1 MYVGP
6 EVDAL
11 TEKIWWSQAFAAN
24 QVDEPLITER
34 VMRVSSDGTVSR
46 SLNASIR
53 LSTRFDLR
61 RFPFDRQ
68 QLTLEVESF
77 TWSSDELVFVADA
90 TTTGF
95 NANFD
100 MPEWTILGVAA
111 SEARVDVVR
120 SSQPFSRLILTIDIE
135 RKSGFYLWK
144 VLLPLLLIVAL
155 SWSIFWMVDER
166 FGIPV
171 RMSATGIL
179 TVVAFQFVASQNLP
193 RVGYLTL
200 MDKIMVI
207 SFLLL
212 AITVLESY
220 IVSRYDEEERS
231 QALRIDRA
239 ARWIFPLGY
248 IALIAL
254 ILLPA

>member
-1 MYVGP
+1 
-6 EVDAL
+6 
-11 TEKIWWSQAFAAN
+11 
-24 QVDEPLITER
+24 
-34 VMRVSSDGTVSR
+34 
-46 SLNASIR
+46 
-53 LSTRFDLR
+53 
-61 RFPFDRQ
+61 
-68 QLTLEVESF
+68 
-77 TWSSDELVFVADA
+77 
-90 TTTGF
+90 
-95 NANFD
+95 

-111 SEARVDVVR
+111 REAQVDVVR
-120 SSQPFSRLILTIDIE
+120 SSRPFSRLILTIDIE

-155 SWSIFWMVDER
+155 SWSIFWMVGER
-166 FGIPV
+166 FAARV

-220 IVSRYDEEERS
+220 IVSRFDEEQRN

-248 IALIAL
+248 VGLIVL
-254 ILLPA
+254 ILLPV